1 MQTTTIGAFEARRN
15 FGKLLN
21 DVGYRRS
28 SIVVEKNGE
37 KLAAIVPIEV
47 LESWKQNRKELFD
60 TIRQMQQEAN
70 LSPEEADKLAAE
82 AVRVTHSQQER

>member
-1 MQTTTIGAFEARRN
+1 MGAFEARRN

-21 DVGYRRS
+21 DVGYKGAC
-28 SIVVEKNGE
+28 IVVEKNGE
-37 KLAAIVPIEV
+37 KLVAIVPIEV

-82 AVRVTHSQQER
+82 AVRVTRSQQEP

>member
-15 FGKLLN
+15 FGKLLT
-21 DVGYRRS
+21 DVGYKGA

-37 KLAAIVPIEV
+37 KLVAIVPIEV

-60 TIRQMQQEAN
+60 TMRQMQQEAN

-82 AVRVTHSQQER
+82 AVRVTRSQQET